1 MPSIMAFSRLQF
13 LHAAGALAL
22 APFTLNPSSVQAQTR
37 ETSGL
42 APVVVTATRVESK
55 VDESIAEVTVVPRA
69 ELERSVGLSLSQI
82 LVQQPGIQ
90 VSSNG
95 GLGQFS
101 SLFIRGM
108 ESRHTVLLIDGVRLG
123 SATAGTPS
131 LDNLPLGGIE
141 RIEIVRGPM
150 SAIYGADP
158 AGGVIQLF
166 SRRAREGLRGNASL
180 TVGSKGFGQI
190 GGGVAWAGNGFDAGI
205 QITRT
210 DAKGFSATNPQAAF
224 GAHDPDRDGFG
235 QSAGIARLGWQVS
248 QDWRVEWTGMQAR
261 ANVDYDDGLGTN
273 ARARLEHDLQA
284 LRVKGDV
291 GAFGRSTFS
300 LGQSSDRYRTVR
312 SAYGPDSSP
321 TRTRQVQWGWEQ
333 QLDTRLG
340 TAVALIERLE
350 QSVAQPVEYGSFA
363 QDRRSIDSFG
373 LGFDGQIQ
381 AHHWQ
386 VAVRHDRNS
395 QFGNQ
400 TTGGLGFSAAL
411 SAQWRAGASWG
422 SSFVM
427 PSFNLLYSTPPY
439 SNPNLRPEQGNHA
452 EWHLAWTPVPT
463 QKWRLAWVDNRM
475 RDLISSGVN
484 PVNVARSRIDGL
496 VMSWAGQYDGLK
508 TGLSWDHLDA
518 RNTTPG
524 DPNEGL
530 QLRRR
535 ARDVLR
541 VSADAPVGVWQ
552 VGATASIWSSRFD
565 DAENTQRLAGFGT
578 LDLRAERPIAP
589 EWALGLRVDN
599 LMDKVYE
606 TALGYN
612 QPRRGAYLTLR
623 WASR

>member
-1 MPSIMAFSRLQF
+1 MAFSRLQF

-22 APFTLNPSSVQAQTR
+22 APFTLNPSVAQTQTR
-37 ETSGL
+37 DAGSL

-69 ELERSVGLSLSQI
+69 ELERSAGRSLSQL

-90 VSSNG
+90 ASSTG

-101 SLFIRGM
+101 NLFIRGM
-108 ESRHTVLLIDGVRLG
+108 ESRHTVLLIDGMRLG

-131 LDNLPLGGIE
+131 LDNLPLSGFE

-180 TVGSKGFGQI
+180 TLGSKGFGQI
-190 GGGVAWAGNGFDAGI
+190 GGGVAWAGSGFDADI
-205 QITRT
+205 QMMRT
-210 DAKGFSATNPQAAF
+210 DAKGVSATHPQAAF

-235 QSAGIARLGWQVS
+235 QSAGIARLGWQLNPA
-248 QDWRVEWTGMQAR
+248 WRVEWTALQAR
-261 ANVDYDDGLGTN
+261 ANVDYDDGPGTN
-273 ARARLEHDLQA
+273 ARARLEHDVQA
-284 LRVKGDV
+284 LRLKGDT
-291 GAFGRSTFS
+291 GALGRSTFS

-333 QLDTRLG
+333 QLDTRFG
-340 TAVALIERLE
+340 TAVALVERLE
-350 QSVAQPVEYGSFA
+350 QTVSQPAEYGSFA
-363 QDRRSIDSFG
+363 LDRRDIDSFG
-373 LGFDGQIQ
+373 LGFDGQLR
-381 AHHWQ
+381 AHQWQ

-395 QFGNQ
+395 QFGSQ
-400 TTGGLGFSAAL
+400 TTGGLGFSAAM
-411 SAQWRAGASWG
+411 SPQWRGGASWG

-427 PSFNLLYSTPPY
+427 PSFNLLYGTPPY

-452 EWHLAWTPVPT
+452 EWHLAWTPVPN

-475 RDLISSGVN
+475 RDLISSGAN

-496 VMSWAGQYDGLK
+496 VMSWAGQYSSLRA
-508 TGLSWDHLDA
+508 GLSWDHLDA

-535 ARDVLR
+535 ARDVVR

-552 VGATASIWSSRFD
+552 VGGSAALWSSRFD
-565 DAENTQRLAGFGT
+565 DAANTQRLGGFGT
-578 LDLRAERPIAP
+578 IDLRAERPIAP
-589 EWALGLRVDN
+589 EWTLGLRVDN

-623 WASR
+623 WASRG

>member
-1 MPSIMAFSRLQF
+1 MAFSRLQF

-22 APFTLNPSSVQAQTR
+22 APLTLNPSSIQAQTR
-37 ETSGL
+37 DAGSL

-55 VDESIAEVTVVPRA
+55 ADEGIAEVTVVPRA
-69 ELERSVGLSLSQI
+69 ELERSAGLSLSQL
-82 LVQQPGIQ
+82 LVQQAGIQ
-90 VSSNG
+90 ASSNG

-101 SLFIRGM
+101 SLFMRGM

-131 LDNLPLGGIE
+131 LDNLPLGGFE

-180 TVGSKGFGQI
+180 TLGNKGFGQM
-190 GGGVAWAGNGFDAGI
+190 GGGVAWAGNRFDADI
-205 QITRT
+205 QISRT
-210 DAKGFSATNPQAAF
+210 DAKGFSATNSQVAF

-235 QSAGIARLGWQVS
+235 QSAGIARLGLQLNPA
-248 QDWRVEWTGMQAR
+248 WRVEWTGMQAR
-261 ANVDYDDGLGTN
+261 ANVDYDDGPGTN

-284 LRVKGDV
+284 LRIKGDT
-291 GAFGRSTFS
+291 GSFGRSIFS

-333 QLDTRLG
+333 QLDTRFG

-350 QSVAQPVEYGSFA
+350 QTVAQPVEYGSFA
-363 QDRRSIDSFG
+363 LDRRSIDSVG
-373 LGFDGQIQ
+373 LGFDGQLNE
-381 AHHWQ
+381 HLWQ

-395 QFGNQ
+395 QFGTQ

-411 SAQWRAGASWG
+411 SPQWRAGASWG

-427 PSFNLLYSTPPY
+427 PSFNLLYGPAPF

-452 EWHLAWTPVPT
+452 EWHLAWTPAPT

-475 RDLISSGVN
+475 RDLISSGAN

-496 VMSWAGQYDGLK
+496 VMSWSGQYDRLRAGF
-508 TGLSWDHLDA
+508 SWDHLDA

-552 VGATASIWSSRFD
+552 IGGTAAIWSSRYD
-565 DAENTQRLAGFGT
+565 DAANTQRLGGFGT
-578 LDLRAERPIAP
+578 IDLRAERPIAP
-589 EWALGLRVDN
+589 EWTLGLRVDN

-612 QPRRGAYLTLR
+612 QPRRGAFLTLR